1 LKTTLTLST
10 LALLAGCATPYQPLP
25 IAQDTGPT
33 PQEACLDV
41 STAFSEAYREAI
53 PQGQECLKH
62 SADSVQCNL
71 FKFHLQ
77 LVADSGIQEA
87 LVSCLQTGL
96 LSQAQSEQD
105 RHIPLMDQVYGLLE
119 KQAARE
125 KKAGL

>member
-1 LKTTLTLST
+1 MKTTIILPT

-25 IAQDTGPT
+25 VAQNTGPT

-41 STAFSEAYREAI
+41 SAAFSEAYREAI

-62 SADSVQCNL
+62 SVDSVQCNL

-77 LVADSGIQEA
+77 LVADSGINEA
-87 LVSCLQTGL
+87 LVACLQTGF

-105 RHIPLMDQVYGLLE
+105 RHIPLMDQVYGMLE